1 MQSVPSDTWPR
12 QNERHSAESLLVSP
26 TRSIA
31 TNTSKKK
38 KERGK
43 KNFKTIFCFNPEMQG
58 GMGKCVGRDWPPY
71 GFLLSFN
78 FEKSLLPSQDSVMHV
93 KTQF

>member
-1 MQSVPSDTWPR
+1 MQSVPSDKWPW
-12 QNERHSAESLLVSP
+12 QHELHSAESLSKVCPSAPSP
-26 TRSIA
+26 QLL
-31 TNTSKKK
+31 KKRRK
-38 KERGK
+38 KH
-43 KNFKTIFCFNPEMQG
+43 FKTIFCFNPGMQG
-58 GMGKCVGRDWPPY
+58 GMGKCVGRDWHLY